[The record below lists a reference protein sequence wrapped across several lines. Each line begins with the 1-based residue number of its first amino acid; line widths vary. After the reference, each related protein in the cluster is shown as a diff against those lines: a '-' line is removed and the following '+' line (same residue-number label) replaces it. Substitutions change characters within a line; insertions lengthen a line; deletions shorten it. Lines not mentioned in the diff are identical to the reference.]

1 MAEIFVIRLRETDAG
16 EAEWLAVDSGGGRRG
31 APGRGSLAEAALA
44 AEDRRVYVLVPAADV
59 LITSADVP
67 AKGARLLQALPFA
80 LEEQVAQDVERL
92 HFAPGERRSS
102 GRVPVAVIEED
113 TLQQILRR
121 LEENGIRPAA
131 MFSEAQG
138 LSRIPGTL
146 SVLIEDELII
156 LNDGAGME
164 IALQGLRPGDAL
176 AAVGLLDDA
185 EAGGAE
191 DDAARELPRHVLV
204 YCDQDVAE
212 RYELEFQALRQQLDS
227 LEVKLLPDGALPRL
241 AVTVGAGGGIN
252 LLQGPY
258 APRTATSSLWRP
270 WRAAA
275 ALAAALFLVTLI
287 GSGVRYADLRAQD
300 ERLRAEVEEAFR
312 ATFPWVREVRDPAAQ
327 MASELARVGRGSG
340 GGTRSSRQ
348 FLATLESISAAM
360 RQTPNTRIEAISY
373 RDGVMDIRLT
383 APDVATLDRL
393 RQLVGESGRFVARIQ
408 STDQQADGVKSR
420 LQIEGA
426 GA

>member
-1 MAEIFVIRLRETDAG
+1 MAEILVIRLRETDAG

-31 APGRGSLAEAALA
+31 EPARGTLAQAAAA
-44 AEDRRVYVLVPAADV
+44 AEDRRIYVLVPAADV

-92 HFAPGERRSS
+92 HFAPGERRGG
-102 GRVPVAVIEED
+102 GRMPVAIIEEEKLQE
-113 TLQQILRR
+113 TLQR
-121 LEENGIRPAA
+121 LQDNGIRPAA
-131 MFSEAQG
+131 LFSEAQG
-138 LSRIPGTL
+138 LARIPGTL
-146 SVLIEDELII
+146 SVLIEDDLII
-156 LNDGAGME
+156 LNDGAAME
-164 IALQGLRPGDAL
+164 LALQGLRPGDAL

-185 EAGGAE
+185 DAGAQAA
-191 DDAARELPRHVLV
+191 DAARELPRHVLV
-204 YCDQDVAE
+204 YCDPATAE

-241 AVTVGAGGGIN
+241 AVTIGAGGGIN
-252 LLQGPY
+252 LLQGAY
-258 APRTATSSLWRP
+258 APRTATHSLWQP

-275 ALAAALFLVTLI
+275 GLAAALFLVTLI
-287 GSGVRYADLRAQD
+287 ASGVRYADLRAKD
-300 ERLRAEVEEAFR
+300 KRLSAEVEEAFR
-312 ATFPWVREVRDPAAQ
+312 ATFPWVGEVRDPAAQ
-327 MASELARVGRGSG
+327 MASELARVGQSG
-340 GGTRSSRQ
+340 GGTRSTRQ

-360 RQTPNTRIEAISY
+360 RQTANTRIEAISY

-393 RQLVGESGRFVARIQ
+393 RKLVGESGRFVAKIQ
-408 STDQQADGVKSR
+408 STDQQPDGVKSR
-420 LQIEGA
+420 LQIQVA